1 MCSMICSRR
10 DLLIAAGLVA
20 FPQLAIGELTKTAW
34 QSEGPFYPD
43 RMPEDR
49 DNDLVLNGAST
60 RRAGGQTLSLA
71 GLLTN
76 QQSQPLSGLA
86 VEIWQTDMNGIYLHR
101 RSYNHSMR
109 DRHFQGYGRT
119 ITDNMGRFQF
129 RTILPVPYPGRTP
142 HIHMKILDAS
152 RGMLTTQLYLKG
164 HPSNERDFL
173 FKALNDLEREMNSLK
188 LTRNSGGVH
197 SKFSSSVRIVV

>member
-1 MCSMICSRR
+1 
-10 DLLIAAGLVA
+10 
-20 FPQLAIGELTKTAW
+20 
-34 QSEGPFYPD
+34 
-43 RMPEDR
+43 
-49 DNDLVLNGAST
+49 
-60 RRAGGQTLSLA
+60 
-71 GLLTN
+71 
-76 QQSQPLSGLA
+76 
-86 VEIWQTDMNGIYLHR
+86 
-101 RSYNHSMR
+101 
-109 DRHFQGYGRT
+109 
-119 ITDNMGRFQF
+119 MGRFQF

-152 RGMLTTQLYLKG
+152 RGMLTTQLYLKE